1 MNKLSSEVDSLLESD
16 EVSQIDGLQYT
27 RSRSYSDVHDYHRE
41 KPPLL
46 KTISVRGIE
55 PDIAKRHRK
64 YEERAR
70 RKTRERDLKREIEK
84 SIEESIEESSETR
97 RKTPKPKLK
106 TPPPEPK
113 KKKAPEPK
121 KSLTKRLKEKV
132 TKKKEP
138 KSDSE
143 SEKVE
148 SPKKSKKDYVKLPP
162 HTKEEIIKLTEG
174 FIPIPRV
181 KWESIEAGREIKWM
195 TENSGRVSERTAFY
209 WYQKENKDGKRFFMC
224 GPTAQCD
231 MKTQWINKQKF
242 PLFWDKLKR
251 LYVRE
256 DPFTQGLRLAI
267 DNRTYQLSDIANFL
281 KLKFGDE
288 FEQFIKN
295 REFERRAKS
304 SKK

>member
-16 EVSQIDGLQYT
+16 EVSQIDGLKYT
-27 RSRSYSDVHDYHRE
+27 SKSRSYTDVHDYNRE
-41 KPPLL
+41 KPPLR
-46 KTISVRGIE
+46 KTVSVRGIE
-55 PDIAKRHRK
+55 PDIAKRQRK

-70 RKTRERDLKREIEK
+70 RKTLEKELKREIEK
-84 SIEESIEESSETR
+84 SIEESESSETR

-106 TPPPEPK
+106 ASPEPHK
-113 KKKAPEPK
+113 KTPKPK
-121 KSLTKRLKEKV
+121 KSLAKRLKEKV
-132 TKKKEP
+132 TKKA
-138 KSDSE
+138 SDSE
-143 SEKVE
+143 SE
-148 SPKKSKKDYVKLPP
+148 SPKKSKKEYEKLPP

-174 FIPIPRV
+174 FIHIPRV

-195 TENSGRVSERTAFY
+195 NDSTRRVSERSAFY

-231 MKTQWINKQKF
+231 MKTPWINKQKF
-242 PLFWDKLKR
+242 PLFWDKLKY

-267 DNRTYQLSDIANFL
+267 DNRTYQLSDIAHFL

-288 FEQFIKN
+288 FEQFIKH
-295 REFERRAKS
+295 REFDRQAKS